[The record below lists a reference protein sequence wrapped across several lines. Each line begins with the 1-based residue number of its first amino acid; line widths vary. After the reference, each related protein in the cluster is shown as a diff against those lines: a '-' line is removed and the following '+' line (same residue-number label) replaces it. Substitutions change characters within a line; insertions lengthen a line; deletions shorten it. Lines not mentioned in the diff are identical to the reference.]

1 MSGKKGW
8 TFRFPSVHPLMP
20 WREGGCLVLWGQ
32 GGRPDTPLWLGRRG
46 PGCVHP
52 VGRARYRWR
61 VVKVPAPQS
70 ACLDTAQ
77 QAGELEV
84 EAS

>member
-8 TFRFPSVHPLMP
+8 TFRFPGVPGG
-20 WREGGCLVLWGQ
+20 REGERGCLVLWGQ
-32 GGRPDTPLWLGRRG
+32 GGRPDSPLWRGGGGQVASGRA
-46 PGCVHP
+46 
-52 VGRARYRWR
+52 ARYRWR

>member
-1 MSGKKGW
+1 MSRKKGW
-8 TFRFPSVHPLMP
+8 TFRFPGVLGG
-20 WREGGCLVLWGQ
+20 REGAWFCGAKADVQ
-32 GGRPDTPLWLGRRG
+32 THHSGGAEGARSR
-46 PGCVHP
+46 P